1 MTGKIEWPW
10 GNRKGKKM
18 IRIHNMASYVL
29 ATMLVLTGLAGCKK
43 SEPAPE
49 SQSGQTQQITA
60 EKTAV
65 EPRPQQDVEPAVA
78 DEAKLAKGVKLEA
91 AGEPIDVEVGHLV
104 PHTCDWNNDGK
115 KDLIVG
121 QFKNGAIRLYL
132 NQGTDSAPVFG
143 ESSLVKAGGKP
154 IRLDAG

>member
-1 MTGKIEWPW
+1 MGKIEWLW

-18 IRIHNMASYVL
+18 IGIQNMAIYVL
-29 ATMLVLTGLAGCKK
+29 VAMLVLTGLAGCKK

-65 EPRPQQDVEPAVA
+65 EPGPQQDVEPAVA
-78 DEAKLAKGVKLEA
+78 GEAKLAKGVKLEA
-91 AGEPIDVEVGHLV
+91 AGKPIDVEIGHLV
-104 PHTCDWNNDGK
+104 PRACDWNNDGR

-121 QFKNGAIRLYL
+121 QFKDGAIRLYV
-132 NQGTDSAPVFG
+132 NQGTHAAPVFG
-143 ESSLVKAGGKP
+143 DFSLLKAGGKP